1 MRFWKGLSEWC
12 SSHAHFVIA
21 LAATLIGL
29 FLFAYADISENRNAA
44 FVFLKDIEQRSLD
57 LRFALRGKRE
67 ADPRIVIV
75 GIDEKTLQEVGSFP
89 LPRSSYAVLVRNLK
103 QDGAQVIA
111 FDEDFSQPASSEAL
125 AVLSKLKQDLG
136 KHATPQQTQEL
147 QRLWQQ
153 ADVDT
158 QFANALQNA
167 GNVVLGHLFLDADRA
182 ETIDPKQAE
191 AYFNIVWAKAFPQ
204 VLKAGGGNFD
214 PGAAWIQGGGA
225 VEQGVE
231 PNVPQYA
238 QAAASYGF
246 FNIVPDQDGT
256 LRRALF
262 MIRYRDQ
269 DFFPSLD
276 LAVLQ
281 QYESIPDQQIAAYIS
296 ADGLDHIQFGNH
308 LLRPWHDGTALI
320 NYVGPY
326 HSYPHYSM
334 VDVMNGKVPAGTF
347 RDKIVFVG
355 PTALAIADIRNTPFA
370 DQSSYM
376 GVEVHANILDNLLH
390 SAEPHR
396 TFLVRTS
403 REELADIGFI
413 ILFGLGLGVWL
424 GRSRP
429 LAATATTIVVLALFA
444 AFVYFS
450 FVHWGRWFSLVI
462 PGLTLILAY
471 LGSISYRMFFEEREK
486 RKIRKQFGMF
496 LSPDVLALIEKDPEK
511 YFRPGGET
519 KELTILFSDIRDF
532 TSMSEGMAPD
542 ELVRMLNEYFNAMTD
557 VLYKNLGTLDK
568 FIGDA
573 IMAFWGSPYP
583 QEDHASR
590 ACICALQMKDKLVEL
605 NSDWERRGIH
615 TIAIGIGINSG
626 PVNVGN
632 IGSEKRLSWTVMGD
646 NVNLASR
653 LEGMTKQYRTPV
665 LINET
670 THEQTKEQFVAREVD
685 KIRVKGKHR
694 PVTIYELLAPVA
706 DRQLYGS
713 LLADYNSA
721 MECYR
726 AGDWVEAAGRFGD
739 IMKTR
744 PGDGPTQVLLQ
755 RCLEFIDDPPP
766 ADWDGVYVSKSK

>member
-1 MRFWKGLSEWC
+1 MRFWKALSEWC

-75 GIDEKTLQEVGSFP
+75 GIDEKTLQEMGSFP
-89 LPRSSYAVLVRNLK
+89 LPRSSYAMLVRNLK

-136 KHATPQQTQEL
+136 KSRHAATDTGAATFSGNRRTWTLSSPTRYRMPGTSCSVTCSSTPIAR
-147 QRLWQQ
+147 RLSIQ
-153 ADVDT
+153 
-158 QFANALQNA
+158 
-167 GNVVLGHLFLDADRA
+167 
-182 ETIDPKQAE
+182 KQAE

-413 ILFGLGLGVWL
+413 ILFGLGLGV
-424 GRSRP
+424 G
-429 LAATATTIVVLALFA
+429 
-444 AFVYFS
+444 
-450 FVHWGRWFSLVI
+450 
-462 PGLTLILAY
+462 
-471 LGSISYRMFFEEREK
+471 
-486 RKIRKQFGMF
+486 
-496 LSPDVLALIEKDPEK
+496 
-511 YFRPGGET
+511 
-519 KELTILFSDIRDF
+519 
-532 TSMSEGMAPD
+532 
-542 ELVRMLNEYFNAMTD
+542 
-557 VLYKNLGTLDK
+557 
-568 FIGDA
+568 
-573 IMAFWGSPYP
+573 
-583 QEDHASR
+583 
-590 ACICALQMKDKLVEL
+590 
-605 NSDWERRGIH
+605 
-615 TIAIGIGINSG
+615 
-626 PVNVGN
+626 
-632 IGSEKRLSWTVMGD
+632 
-646 NVNLASR
+646 
-653 LEGMTKQYRTPV
+653 
-665 LINET
+665 
-670 THEQTKEQFVAREVD
+670 
-685 KIRVKGKHR
+685 
-694 PVTIYELLAPVA
+694 
-706 DRQLYGS
+706 
-713 LLADYNSA
+713 
-721 MECYR
+721 
-726 AGDWVEAAGRFGD
+726 
-739 IMKTR
+739 
-744 PGDGPTQVLLQ
+744 
-755 RCLEFIDDPPP
+755 
-766 ADWDGVYVSKSK
+766 